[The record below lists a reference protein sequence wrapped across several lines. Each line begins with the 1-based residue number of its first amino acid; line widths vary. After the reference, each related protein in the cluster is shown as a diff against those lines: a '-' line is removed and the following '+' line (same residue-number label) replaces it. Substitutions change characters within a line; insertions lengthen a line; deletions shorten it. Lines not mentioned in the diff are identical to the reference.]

1 MHEYMPDVSTMQ
13 KVIANETLVAS
24 AITTSLLIMVA
35 IEVGEVDII
44 TIYIIVV
51 IISWCLRL
59 PRILVLI

>member
-1 MHEYMPDVSTMQ
+1 MPDMPTMQ

-24 AITTSLLIMVA
+24 ATTTSLLIMVTVQV
-35 IEVGEVDII
+35 EDVDII

-59 PRILVLI
+59 FGILVLI